1 MGKGDARRKCSISR
15 QEEELRWRLAYGK
28 ITFDEYAAK
37 RKKLLAEGKITMN
50 GKVVEDEQ

>member
-1 MGKGDARRKCSISR
+1 MGKGSGRRKCSVSR
-15 QEEELRWRLAYGK
+15 HEEDLRYALAYGK

-50 GKVVEDEQ
+50 GKVVENG